1 MGKQMN
7 VLLVNP
13 VVVNQ
18 NSHPPLGLLYIASTL
33 RKNGANVSLY
43 DPGMSDLSSLDR
55 QMSEGDVE
63 VIGIYSTCSQHNEVV
78 RLIDFIKGKD
88 RKVPV
93 IVGGPHA
100 SSNSQDIIRD
110 SPVDIVVQGEGELL
124 FPELVNLFKTKYKSK
139 PTSLKFGNFISDKIV
154 RAKKITDLDSLP
166 VPARDLADMSRY
178 TSRGINRIRGME
190 ITGTSIIATRAC
202 PYTCSFC
209 GSDAVFGN
217 KVTYRDPK
225 NVVDEMRM
233 LRQKYGVEGLFFLD
247 DTLTIN
253 RRYFARFLGELAEA
267 DIAVSWALQSRVE
280 NIDENIVRLLRESGC
295 VQIEFGIES
304 GSERILKLMNKRQSL
319 SDVYQA
325 FEALRESG
333 IRTFGN
339 FMFDYPTETREDIDK
354 TLDLILRVQPDVYGL
369 WQCTP
374 YPGTTLYDFAER
386 TGLLTFSKGQLYDF
400 FDRMWTERIEDF
412 RGYFKSSPEIFEYT
426 KERINSL
433 GLQERMYQGN
443 WTILNQGEEN
453 AK

>member
-1 MGKQMN
+1 MVKQMN

-13 VVVNQ
+13 VVINQ
-18 NSHPPLGLLYIASTL
+18 NSHPPLGLLYIASAL
-33 RKNGANVSLY
+33 MEKGVDVSLY
-43 DPGMSDLSSLDR
+43 DPETSDISSLGEQISNRNID
-55 QMSEGDVE
+55 
-63 VIGIYSTCSQHNEVV
+63 VIGVYSTCSQHNEIV
-78 RLIDFIKGKD
+78 RLVSFIKGRHND
-88 RKVPV
+88 IP
-93 IVGGPHA
+93 IIIGGPHA
-100 SSNSQDIIRD
+100 SSNPQDVIKD
-110 SPVDIVVQGEGELL
+110 SLVDMVVQGEGELL
-124 FPELVNLFKTKYKSK
+124 FPELVNLFKTGYKSK
-139 PTSLKFGNFISDKIV
+139 PTSLKFGNFVSDKV
-154 RAKKITDLDSLP
+154 VQAKKITDLDSLP
-166 VPARDLADMSRY
+166 IPARDLADMLRY
-178 TSRGINRIRGME
+178 TSKGINRIRGME

-217 KVTYRDPK
+217 KVIYRDPK

-233 LRQKYGVEGLFFLD
+233 LKQEYGVEGLFFLD
-247 DTLTIN
+247 DTLTVN
-253 RRYFARFLGELAEA
+253 KRYLAKFLGELIEA
-267 DIAVSWALQSRVE
+267 DLDISWALQSRVE
-280 NIDENIVRLLRESGC
+280 NIDENIVRLLKKSGC

-304 GSERILKLMNKRQSL
+304 GSERILRLMNKRQSI

-354 TLDLILRVQPDVYGL
+354 TLDLILGVQPDVYGL
-369 WQCTP
+369 WQSTP
-374 YPGTTLYDFAER
+374 YPGTALYNFAKR
-386 TGLLTFSKGQLYDF
+386 AGLLTFSKNQLYDF
-400 FDRMWTERIEDF
+400 FDKMWTERIEDF

-443 WTILNQGEEN
+443 WTILNQGKKN